1 MLIIDFGLLYVENL
15 RTCIHQILIINVD
28 VLNELTDI
36 ITQNNNIL
44 IIKI

>member
-15 RTCIHQILIINVD
+15 RTYIHQILIINVD

-36 ITQNNNIL
+36 ITRNNNIL
-44 IIKI
+44 TIKI